1 VTTAFDPWT
10 PRTHKGRRNSTRSA
24 SDAPTSLLGT
34 LLLTDRRRQ
43 QVADRVAPGVTEV
56 VLTFT
61 VCSTGAEQGHLA
73 RRHCQRTGTRPP
85 HP

>member
-1 VTTAFDPWT
+1 MTTAFGSPT
-10 PRTHKGRRNSTRSA
+10 PRSTHGGELRPVGVGCP
-24 SDAPTSLLGT
+24 PTSLLGT